1 MLLSHV
7 RKAQLNTENVS
18 PHNKN
23 ILQAPPPPHIASRS
37 AAHDDVTLTDLSA
50 KINVAIQHVG
60 CTYIE
65 IGKLLII
72 ARQKCKQNG
81 IPFYVWCEQK
91 IRKVDGNTYS
101 QKTLENYMYL
111 AGDPERVEKQKF
123 MQRNNIQAIRTKALT
138 FDSAK
143 AIASLFTKKTT
154 VQDQYDIL
162 MTAYS
167 HANEKAKE
175 KFLES
180 IGAKM

>member
-7 RKAQLNTENVS
+7 RKAQLNTENLS

-23 ILQAPPPPHIASRS
+23 IRQAPPIVSGS

-50 KINVAIQHVG
+50 KINVAIQHIG
-60 CTYIE
+60 CTYVE

-72 ARQKCKQNG
+72 ARQKCKQNS

-91 IRKVDGNTYS
+91 IRKVDGNSYA

-111 AGDPERVEKQKF
+111 AGDSERVEKQKF
-123 MQRNNIQAIRTKALT
+123 MQRKNIQAIRAKALT

-143 AIASLFTKKTT
+143 AVALLFTKKTT
-154 VQDQYDIL
+154 VQDQYAIL
-162 MTAYS
+162 ITAWE
-167 HANEKAKE
+167 HADDTAQE
-175 KFLES
+175 KFLQS